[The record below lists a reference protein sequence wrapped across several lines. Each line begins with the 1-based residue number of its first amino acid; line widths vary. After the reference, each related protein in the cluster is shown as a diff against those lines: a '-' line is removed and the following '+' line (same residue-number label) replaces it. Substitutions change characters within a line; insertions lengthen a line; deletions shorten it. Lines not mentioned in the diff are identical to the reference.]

1 MGKMIELQE
10 GNMKKIIFKK
20 RSKKIFIGVGISFFV
35 IIFFVVRSLFFSE
48 DTSDSQYTIYQ
59 ITEIEP
65 LKLEG
70 KVDFIDTKDI
80 FFDSSLGKIVEI
92 NVENGTEVTKDSPL
106 LTYNNSESAATETEQ
121 ENTVNRNTLQVQQ
134 AQETINLA
142 TQKYNE
148 AVNKLTK
155 AKNQLNTV
163 NDEEKSSI
171 NTEIQQLA
179 DAVSIANNE
188 VVQARQAYDLANNDM
203 VAANNSLEE
212 TRSKINSVV
221 KAPIDGQVSI
231 DLDAINNSEKPV
243 IRISTQKKNIKGKIT
258 EYDYDKLKVG
268 QEATVTTNGSGKTA
282 SGKIVFISQT
292 PLVKEESNTVTS
304 YQIEVEG
311 EFPWVEGLSTT
322 ISVPQKQMVIPE
334 SAVQKENDKEVVYIY
349 KDGKAK
355 KNVIETEMDSGRKVV
370 KSGLTW
376 KDKVILNP
384 NKELKEDQEI
394 QVVSND

>member
-1 MGKMIELQE
+1 
-10 GNMKKIIFKK
+10 MKKFELKNV
-20 RSKKIFIGVGISFFV
+20 SKKIWVGCGVFFLIVTFFI
-35 IIFFVVRSLFFSE
+35 VRSIVLSKDKT
-48 DTSDSQYTIYQ
+48 DTLYTIYKV
-59 ITEIEP
+59 TEMEP

-70 KVDFIDTKDI
+70 KVDFMDSKEI
-80 FFDSSLGKIVEI
+80 FFDSSLGKIAEI
-92 NVENGTEVTKDSPL
+92 NVENGAEVKKDNPL
-106 LTYNNSESAATETEQ
+106 LTYSNSEITATETEQ

-258 EYDYDKLKVG
+258 EYDYDKLQVG
-268 QEATVTTNGSGKTA
+268 QEITVTTNGSGKTA
-282 SGKIVFISQT
+282 SGKIVSISQT
-292 PLVKEESNTVTS
+292 PLTKEESNTITS
-304 YQIEVEG
+304 YQFEVEG

-322 ISVPQKQMVIPE
+322 VSVP
-334 SAVQKENDKEVVYIY
+334 
-349 KDGKAK
+349 
-355 KNVIETEMDSGRKVV
+355 
-370 KSGLTW
+370 
-376 KDKVILNP
+376 
-384 NKELKEDQEI
+384 
-394 QVVSND
+394 